1 MLGGSRAEGVS
12 LDMAAVLKV
21 TNPFTR
27 EVHELQEASDV
38 GRLFEDAKRQFV
50 LWRDKSVVQRV
61 EALSRAFGL
70 FSERSDEMATLISQE
85 MGKPISLARVEVDR
99 VIEEWQYML
108 RNAETFLEPEK
119 VDSVEIH
126 YAPLGVV
133 AVISPWNFPMLLALR
148 GIVPALLAGNAV
160 LFKPSELSPRSG
172 VRIAEILSKLTPLV
186 LVVGGKEVGA
196 KVVDQP
202 VAAIAF
208 TGSTAVGK
216 AIARQASESMK
227 RVLLELGGLDAAVVL
242 ADADVSFAARE
253 IVRANA
259 RNSGQVCNAVKRA
272 LVHESIY
279 ERFVT
284 QACEAARELV
294 YGDPLDPN
302 TDIGPLVSEHQL
314 ERVRG
319 FLADAV
325 SQGAQAFSVPVPS
338 QGLFFPQTLLTHV
351 PKNARLMHEEPFG
364 PLLPI
369 VPFSSEEEAIEVA
382 NATRFGLTASVWTAD
397 SNKAKRIAFRLDV
410 GMVRLNSHA
419 AMHSGIPWGGCKES
433 GIGRMKTKEGLREF
447 TNVKVVG

>member
-1 MLGGSRAEGVS
+1 
-12 LDMAAVLKV
+12 MAAVLKV

-38 GRLFEDAKRQFV
+38 ERLFDDAKRQFV
-50 LWRDKSVVQRV
+50 PWRDKSVTQRV
-61 EALSRAFGL
+61 EALSRALGT
-70 FSERSDEMATLISQE
+70 FSERGDEMATLISQE

-108 RNAETFLEPEK
+108 QNAENFLEPEK

-133 AVISPWNFPMLLALR
+133 AVISPWNFPMLLPLR

-160 LFKPSELSPRSG
+160 LFKPSELSPRAG
-172 VRIAEILSKLTPLV
+172 IRIAEILSDLAPLV

-202 VAAIAF
+202 VAAVAF

-227 RVLLELGGLDAAVVL
+227 RVLLELGGLDAAIVFP
-242 ADADVSFAARE
+242 DADMSSTARE

-272 LVHESIY
+272 LIHESIY

-294 YGDPLDPN
+294 YGDPLDPK

-314 ERVRG
+314 ERVKG
-319 FLADAV
+319 FLNDAV
-325 SQGAQAFSVPVPS
+325 SKGARAFAVPVPS
-338 QGLFFPQTLLTHV
+338 QGLFFPQTILTHV
-351 PKNARLMHEEPFG
+351 PKDARILHEEPFG

-369 VPFSSEEEAIEVA
+369 VPFSSEEQAIEVA
-382 NATRFGLTASVWTAD
+382 NDTRFGLTASVWTAD
-397 SNKAKRIAFRLDV
+397 SNKAKRIAARLDV